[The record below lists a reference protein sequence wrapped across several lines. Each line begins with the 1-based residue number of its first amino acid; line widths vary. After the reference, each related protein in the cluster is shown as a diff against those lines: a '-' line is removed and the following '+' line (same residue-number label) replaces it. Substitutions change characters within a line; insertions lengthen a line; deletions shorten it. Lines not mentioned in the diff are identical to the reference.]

1 MLFNVKTELPE
12 FAERFAR
19 CHSLLYFVASR
30 VLTEYDDI
38 EKAVKNCF
46 VVAARQP
53 ARFDCEGAFRRW
65 LVRTL
70 LHEALQILH
79 RKKQVVAAPA
89 LELAFLGWC

>member
-1 MLFNVKTELPE
+1 MLFNGKIELPE

-30 VLTEYDDI
+30 ILTEYGDI
-38 EKAVKNCF
+38 EEAVKNCF

-53 ARFDCEGAFRRW
+53 ARFDSEGAFRSW

-70 LHEALQILH
+70 LHEAVQILH
-79 RKKQVVAAPA
+79 RKKRVVAAPA
-89 LELAFLGWC
+89 LELAFHGCC